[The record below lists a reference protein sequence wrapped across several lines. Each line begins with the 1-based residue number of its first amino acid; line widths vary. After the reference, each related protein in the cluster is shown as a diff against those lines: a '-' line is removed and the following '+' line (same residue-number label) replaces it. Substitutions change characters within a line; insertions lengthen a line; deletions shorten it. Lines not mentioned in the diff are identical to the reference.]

1 MHVYNVSF
9 MKKSILIFL
18 LSAFISGLFMASKP
32 LSKPI
37 KIIQKMHKHWAG
49 KWSKNMQFE
58 QNVYLY
64 RNDSLVREEVW
75 QELLSSPKN
84 LHIRFNGFETGNGV
98 IFRNDSVY
106 YFSGGKV
113 ARQEKRVHHLL
124 LLAFD
129 VYFLPPSQTE
139 KQLQE
144 LGFNLD
150 VSYEKEI
157 NGKKIIVV
165 GTKEPSDT
173 QTSQFWVEKEN
184 MYLTRVIHNAGGV
197 VSDIELK
204 SYQMIDNYPVAT
216 EISFKNNGKLRM
228 VEKYFNISFP
238 KNVNSD
244 IFDIQKVASTK
255 W

>member
-1 MHVYNVSF
+1 MRKF
-9 MKKSILIFL
+9 FPLLL
-18 LSAFISGLFMASKP
+18 LSPLFLGIFMAMKP
-32 LSKPI
+32 YTKPS
-37 KIIQKMHKHWAG
+37 KIIQKMYKHWAG

-75 QELLSSPKN
+75 QEMLSSPKN

-113 ARQEKRVHHLL
+113 TRQEKRVHHLL

-150 VSYEKEI
+150 ASYEKEI

-184 MYLTRVIHNAGGV
+184 MYVTRVIHNTNGV

-204 SYQMIDNYPVAT
+204 SYQMVDNYPVAT

-238 KNVNSD
+238 KNINSD
-244 IFDIQKVASTK
+244 IFDVGKVKETK

>member
-1 MHVYNVSF
+1 MRKPF
-9 MKKSILIFL
+9 LIL
-18 LSAFISGLFMASKP
+18 LSALILGVLMATTPSLKSP
-32 LSKPI
+32 

-75 QELLSSPKN
+75 QEMLSSPKN

-106 YFSGGKV
+106 YFSGGKI

-139 KQLQE
+139 KQLAE
-144 LGFNLD
+144 LGFNLN
-150 VSYEKEI
+150 VSYETNI
-157 NGKKIIVV
+157 NGKKTIVV
-165 GTKEPSDT
+165 GTKEPSGT
-173 QTSQFWVEKEN
+173 QTSQFWVDKEN
-184 MYLTRVIHNAGGV
+184 MYVTRVIHNAGGV

-204 SYQMIDNYPVAT
+204 SYQMVDNYPVAT

-238 KNVNSD
+238 KTVNSD
-244 IFDIQKVASTK
+244 IFDVVKVKETK